1 MKAIGLFSVFQPATP
16 APPPA
21 QVRERS
27 ISPDCTPETISAWAC
42 EAATELGGRLSES
55 AGAAVAAVA
64 GALTADALT
73 HGRPPITIQ
82 VTRTAD
88 AVDIAVTGSR
98 SIAHRT
104 LSHDTPALV
113 EARKLTTSW
122 RTRLGPGG
130 RGSVVTAS
138 IPLQPRRRFA
148 RLLRGSR

>member
-1 MKAIGLFSVFQPATP
+1 VKTIGLFSAFQPAAP
-16 APPPA
+16 APSPA
-21 QVRERS
+21 QVCERS
-27 ISPDCTPETISAWAC
+27 IDPGCTPETISAWAC
-42 EAATELGGRLSES
+42 EAAAELGGRLPES
-55 AGAAVAAVA
+55 AVAAVAAVA

-73 HGRPPITIQ
+73 CGRPPLTIQ
-82 VTRTAD
+82 VTRTTA
-88 AVDIAVTGSR
+88 AVDIAVTGAR

-138 IPLQPRRRFA
+138 IPLRPRRRLP